1 MEPATYAVQVTVCSG
16 NRLPSFPG
24 SAEIFAISCGLDLGP
39 KTADFRASVSMQ
51 FPHGKSD
58 FYLGKKVNKA
68 WISGSTRGTVLK
80 QVAIYLSVKVSIEII
95 SIRNGGP

>member
-16 NRLPSFPG
+16 NRLPSFPR
-24 SAEIFAISCGLDLGP
+24 SAEILAISCGLDLGP
-39 KTADFRASVSMQ
+39 KTADFRASVSTP
-51 FPHGKSD
+51 FPQGESD

-68 WISGSTRGTVLK
+68 WISGSTRETVLK
-80 QVAIYLSVKVSIEII
+80 QVAIYLRVKVSIEII